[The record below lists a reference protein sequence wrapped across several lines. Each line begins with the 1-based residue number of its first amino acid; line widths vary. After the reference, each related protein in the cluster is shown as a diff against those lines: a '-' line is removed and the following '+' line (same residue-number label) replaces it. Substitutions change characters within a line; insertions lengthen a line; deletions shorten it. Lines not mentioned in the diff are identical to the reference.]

1 MGPSI
6 KYVCSNGGGV
16 GWGGQAK
23 SVHILVKE
31 IIPLSKNVHGGGGRN
46 VLYLSVHQIV
56 YVYHWC
62 CFVLPFCLIMLD
74 FKEGEL
80 MLDISMLELSDY
92 LPIALN
98 YFLIFVKFCFSLWE
112 EY

>member
-1 MGPSI
+1 MGL
-6 KYVCSNGGGV
+6 V
-16 GWGGQAK
+16 GQAK

-31 IIPLSKNVHGGGGRN
+31 IIILSKNVHGRGGGGGGGGRN

-74 FKEGEL
+74 FREGEL
-80 MLDISMLELSDY
+80 ILDISMLELSDY

-98 YFLIFVKFCFSLWE
+98 YFLVFVKFCFSRWE

>member
-1 MGPSI
+1 MCAQMGE
-6 KYVCSNGGGV
+6 
-16 GWGGQAK
+16 GWGAK

-31 IIPLSKNVHGGGGRN
+31 IILLSKNVHGGGRN
-46 VLYLSVHQIV
+46 VLYLSVHQII

-62 CFVLPFCLIMLD
+62 CFLLPSCLIMLD
-74 FKEGEL
+74 FREGEL
-80 MLDISMLELSDY
+80 ILDISMLELSDY
-92 LPIALN
+92 LHVALN